1 MEFCDKILSEFGL
14 PVEGSHII
22 NGHVPVKLKDG
33 ESPIKGNG
41 KLFVIDGGLAKSYQP
56 KTGIALAEHKPVDL
70 KHEITPKVTIVEKMN
85 KRIMVA
91 DTDTGRE
98 LAAKIE
104 DLKELMAA
112 YRGGILKEKL
122 G

>member
-1 MEFCDKILSEFGL
+1 M
-14 PVEGSHII
+14 EGSHII

-56 KTGIALAEHKPVDL
+56 KTGIAGYTLIFNSRHLALAEHKPFDP
-70 KHEITPKVTIVEKMN
+70 KHENTPKVTIVEKMK